1 MVRLWVERAWESWPV
16 EESGLGW
23 GNAGGQEVEEARE
36 PRPVERCGF
45 EWVNDRGRP
54 VEGIWEIRP
63 LGKQAAAG
71 MVSTLTSEER
81 FVAAMVS
88 GREMED
94 RLQTAGL
101 AHRLVQ
107 HPITALAAGGQVDA
121 VVADVLAAL
130 PAGEHVAIS
139 LLRIASDG
147 RAELA
152 EIDAPPIFMARK
164 GDFVLLPVVEEEAGG
179 RLIRRCDFTVQAGDH
194 LALISEGAI
203 PAGGG
208 VRSWSWR
215 DVAFSVRRLT
225 ATGCDAEQLAGA
237 LVRLAKQRSGEFAMR
252 HFPCAILALFVRPLR
267 TATVWSG
274 PPADRRR
281 DQEVLRRLLAE
292 EGTRIICG
300 DTTARLVA
308 RLLDATLIL
317 EPRPADGWREV
328 PPASRLVMPNGIE
341 PVTLITEG
349 VVTLR
354 AVADRLAAVRRPAE
368 LAGRS
373 DGASRLA
380 KLLLE
385 ADRITFLVGLAVNPA
400 QTEWDGTP
408 LRKSAVAAVAE
419 ALRARGKLVA
429 MEYV

>member
-1 MVRLWVERAWESWPV
+1 MA
-16 EESGLGW
+16 
-23 GNAGGQEVEEARE
+23 
-36 PRPVERCGF
+36 
-45 EWVNDRGRP
+45 
-54 VEGIWEIRP
+54 
-63 LGKQAAAG
+63 
-71 MVSTLTSEER
+71 STLTSEEC

-88 GREMED
+88 GREMEGMP
-94 RLQTAGL
+94 QTAGL

-107 HPITALAAGGQVDA
+107 HPVTALAAGDQVDA

-130 PAGEHVAIS
+130 PAGEHVAVS

-194 LALISEGAI
+194 LALIGEDAI
-203 PAGGG
+203 RAGSG
-208 VRSWSWR
+208 VHSWSWR
-215 DVAFSVRRLT
+215 DVALSVRRLT

-237 LVRLAKQRSGEFAMR
+237 LVRLAKRRSGELAMR
-252 HFPCAILALFVRPLR
+252 HFPFAILALFVRPLR

-274 PPADRRR
+274 PPADRQR
-281 DQEVLRRLLAE
+281 DQEALRRLLAE

-300 DTTARLVA
+300 DTTARLAA
-308 RLLDATLIL
+308 RLLEATLIL

-328 PPASRLVMPNGIE
+328 PPTSRLVMPNGIE
-341 PVTLITEG
+341 PFALITEG
-349 VVTLR
+349 VVTLC
-354 AVADRLAAVRRPAE
+354 AVADRLAAVRRSAE
-368 LAGRS
+368 LAGPL

-400 QTEWDGTP
+400 QIERDGTP
-408 LRKSAVAAVAE
+408 LRKSAVARVAE
-419 ALRARGKLVA
+419 MLRPRGKLVA